1 MAQRA
6 RDRAVPGEKHAMKK
20 RLALCSV
27 VSLAFC
33 GASLAQSGEREAA
46 RTPAASAGC
55 QALTGA
61 ERDRCLKRK
70 TTKTARKSSANASVT
85 SLAGVKSPAATTLLS
100 NLANM
105 SGNSSLR
112 HSLPTRP
119 RSIAVTGSTR
129 RP

>member
-1 MAQRA
+1 
-6 RDRAVPGEKHAMKK
+6 MKK

-70 TTKTARKSSANASVT
+70 TTKTARKTQPADARSGGGSSAPGGRADGQPGSYGPK
-85 SLAGVKSPAATTLLS
+85 APPRPAD
-100 NLANM
+100 
-105 SGNSSLR
+105 
-112 HSLPTRP
+112 
-119 RSIAVTGSTR
+119 
-129 RP
+129 

>member
-1 MAQRA
+1 
-6 RDRAVPGEKHAMKK
+6 MKK

-61 ERDRCLKRK
+61 ERDSCLKRK
-70 TTKTARKSSANASVT
+70 TTKTARKTQPADARSGGGSSAPGGRADGEPGSYGPK
-85 SLAGVKSPAATTLLS
+85 APAKA
-100 NLANM
+100 AD
-105 SGNSSLR
+105 
-112 HSLPTRP
+112 
-119 RSIAVTGSTR
+119 
-129 RP
+129 